1 MTAPDRYRKERQMV
15 VAMTRRATRELA
27 DKIPPDTPEHL
38 RKALIAQ
45 NVMRLCLETLLR
57 EMLPYDPLFLVELGN
72 RLAAYTVTAGPPAM
86 QRAMPRAPRRSC
98 CALHQSGPVRSARSR
113 AGAAMPRVAVALQ
126 AARPQRARA
135 RAG

>member
-86 QRAMPRAPRRSC
+86 QHLMIEAIQTGLPGMVENKIKTA
-98 CALHQSGPVRSARSR
+98 SGIKAEWT
-113 AGAAMPRVAVALQ
+113 
-126 AARPQRARA
+126 
-135 RAG
+135 